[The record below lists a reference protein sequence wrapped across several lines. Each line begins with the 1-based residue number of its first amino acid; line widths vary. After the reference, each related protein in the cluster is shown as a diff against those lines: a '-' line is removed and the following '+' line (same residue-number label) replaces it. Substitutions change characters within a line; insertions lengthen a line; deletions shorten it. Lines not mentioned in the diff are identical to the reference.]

1 MNEKDRIR
9 LAETMGI
16 CPNDH
21 EDVCLDSTWNEFDK
35 CVDCGVRVEDGH
47 TFDPEHDANDCEA
60 LITHLNGQGYEIDV
74 LHWKEGDATI
84 IIKSDFKL
92 RHGEVTAADW
102 KQGVCELALKV
113 LT

>member
-47 TFDPEHDANDCEA
+47 TFDPEHDANDDYAVLEWMRNKKEDLSDPAWGGSFGKFAKLLKSSCW
-60 LITHLNGQGYEIDV
+60 YEI
-74 LHWKEGDATI
+74 GDYA
-84 IIKSDFKL
+84 
-92 RHGEVTAADW
+92 RA
-102 KQGVCELALKV
+102 ALKV
-113 LT
+113 LAEAEIDE